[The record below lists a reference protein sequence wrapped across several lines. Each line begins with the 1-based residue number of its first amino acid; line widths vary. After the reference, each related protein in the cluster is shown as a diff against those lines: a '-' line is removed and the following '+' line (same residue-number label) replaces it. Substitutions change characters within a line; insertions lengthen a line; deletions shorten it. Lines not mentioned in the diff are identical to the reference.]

1 MALVKTCPTCGFSNL
16 PTSPF
21 CSQCGVSL
29 VAVAPSEAVEPTA
42 DPVGG
47 QQAAEKV
54 VCPDCKAENDAGAER
69 CVYCDFALGDCSEET
84 AECRVEL
91 VWPWGNET
99 LAGPMSIG
107 RDPPAPEGLV
117 KAIHSHGYDNISR
130 SHAEL
135 RPGTPD
141 GGVSVVDLG
150 STNGTF
156 VDGVRIP
163 ANKPTPLKSGAVVRF
178 AANLSVVVKIHLQK
192 SSEAVGRSR

>member
-1 MALVKTCPTCGFSNL
+1 MALVKACPTCGFVNV

-29 VAVAPSEAVEPTA
+29 VAVAPLEAVEPTA
-42 DPVGG
+42 DSVGG

-54 VCPDCKAENDAGAER
+54 VCPDCRAENDAGAER
-69 CVYCDFALGDCSEET
+69 CVYCDFALSDCVEEK

-99 LAGPMSIG
+99 LGRPMRIG
-107 RDPPAPEGLV
+107 RDPPAPEVLL
-117 KAIHSHGYDNISR
+117 KAINSHGYDNISR

-141 GGVSVVDLG
+141 GGASVVDLG

-178 AANLSVVVKIHLQK
+178 AANLSVVVKFHLRE
-192 SSEAVGRSR
+192 S